1 MPWYFYSLISSL
13 SFAGMILSV
22 RRLGDL
28 GFSSKQILLFLTGFS
43 FLGFLGVNLASP
55 GALWSS
61 PGLGVFIFIM
71 LIAGGCAVVGNWTD
85 FEGIRRAK
93 NPGYAVS
100 LRNGTIL
107 STIILSAFI
116 FGSPFGIPEF
126 IGAIL
131 ILSGIYLLV
140 LKKDSPSAD
149 IGEDRGGMPWYYF
162 SFWALAAFTG
172 LVLLQKQ
179 ATLIPFAS
187 TKEIN
192 LILFFVN
199 ACVFLLFS
207 RNSIREYVSDARF
220 VKVFLPWVFASA
232 VFSFLGNYTSIVG
245 LAMAPNAGYH
255 EAIKNT
261 NMLFVALLSLALA
274 PKTFE
279 FSRLLGVAVMS
290 IGILILVL

>member
-43 FLGFLGVNLASP
+43 FLGFLGMNLLSP
-55 GALWSS
+55 GVIWSS
-61 PGLGVFIFIM
+61 SDLWVFIFIM
-71 LIAGGCAVVGNWTD
+71 LIAGACAVVGNWTD

-100 LRNGTIL
+100 VRNGTIL
-107 STIILSAFI
+107 SIVILSAFI

-131 ILSGIYLLV
+131 IFFGIYLLV
-140 LKKDSPSAD
+140 LKKDSPGA
-149 IGEDRGGMPWYYF
+149 ETEQERGGMPWYYF
-162 SFWALAAFTG
+162 SFLALLAFTG

-179 ATLIPFAS
+179 ATLVPFAS
-187 TKEIN
+187 TKEVN

-207 RNSIREYVSDARF
+207 RKNIREYVSDARF
-220 VKVFLPWVFASA
+220 AKVFLPWVFAGA
-232 VFSFLGNYTSIVG
+232 VFSFFGNYTSIIG
-245 LAMAPNAGYH
+245 LEMAPNAGYH
-255 EAIKNT
+255 EALKNT

-279 FSRLLGVAVMS
+279 FSRLLGIAVMS